1 LRHPDEE
8 LDMKRPLFLFISL
21 LPAVAIGQQKDF
33 NPATTTAVTATST
46 QTFELLSANGN
57 ETSAGP
63 VTTVKDDAASGQ
75 AQAPIPSRKS
85 KPPEPKPG
93 DGGWHPIDGSNV
105 GYIDNAVVGSE
116 VIVRVEDEIQNL
128 TPDLAEFLFPHCN
141 CSGDPGPGTGP
152 PGLAKNVNAQTLH
165 LFGEYALK
173 KRFSV
178 FTEVPIRWLQPMTVS
193 FQPNGQSFASQSGLA
208 DVMAGFKFALVASPQ
223 RYVTFE
229 VQSFFPSGDPSKGL
243 GTNHYG
249 LQPSILYY
257 QRLTNRL
264 TVESEFGELHPI
276 GGSPGFAGDVI
287 NYGVGPS
294 YTLFRGNGVGLT
306 PLVEFIGWRVLNGM
320 VTHAPLPRPGS
331 DNCILPPEGEIA
343 TPCSAVSNLLNLKGG
358 ARVAFG
364 SHNSVY
370 LGYGRALT
378 GLYWYL
384 RVFRLEYR
392 YSF

>member
-1 LRHPDEE
+1 
-8 LDMKRPLFLFISL
+8 MKLGALLFIAL

-33 NPATTTAVTATST
+33 NPAANEVATAGSSKTVVVLTA
-46 QTFELLSANGN
+46 NDN
-57 ETSAGP
+57 ETSTGP
-63 VTTVKDDAASGQ
+63 PSTVKEASTSAQ
-75 AQAPIPSRKS
+75 VQAPIPSKKS
-85 KPPEPKPG
+85 KSSEPKPG

-105 GYIDNAVVGSE
+105 GYIDNAIVASE
-116 VIVRVEDEIQNL
+116 VILRFEDEIQNL

-141 CSGDPGPGTGP
+141 CSGGPGLGTGP
-152 PGLAKNVNAQTLH
+152 PGLANNVNTQMLH
-165 LFGEYALK
+165 LYGEYAFK

-178 FTEVPIRWLQPMTVS
+178 FTEVPIRWIQPMSVT
-193 FQPNGQSFASQSGLA
+193 FQPNGQTFTSQSGLT
-208 DVMAGFKFALVASPQ
+208 DVMAGFKFALIASPQ

-229 VQSFFPSGDPSKGL
+229 AQSFFPSGDSSKAL
-243 GTNHYG
+243 GTNHYSV
-249 LQPSILYY
+249 QPSILYY

-276 GGSPGFAGDVI
+276 GGTPGFAGDVI
-287 NYGVGPS
+287 NYGIGPS
-294 YTLFRGNGVGLT
+294 YTLFRGHGVEFT
-306 PLVEFIGWRVLNGM
+306 PLVELIGWRVLNGL
-320 VTHAPLPRPGS
+320 VTNAPQPRPG
-331 DNCILPPEGEIA
+331 PEVDPCTSTEA
-343 TPCSAVSNLLNLKGG
+343 DPTPCSAVSNLLNLKGG